1 MRRERKSMTGQSIR
15 DSFDSMTF
23 ADGVEGR
30 KSIVIKKKPKTT
42 YTRRIRTNNRE
53 AREIEVAGG
62 EARASEVS
70 GFAFRQKPQG
80 F

>member
-1 MRRERKSMTGQSIR
+1 MTGQSIP

-30 KSIVIKKKPKTT
+30 KSIVIKKKSQTT
-42 YTRRIRTNNRE
+42 YTRRIRTSNRE
-53 AREIEVAGG
+53 TREIEVAGG

-70 GFAFRQKPQG
+70 GFAFRQKTQD

>member
-1 MRRERKSMTGQSIR
+1 MTGQSIP

-30 KSIVIKKKPKTT
+30 KSIVIKKNQKQRTH
-42 YTRRIRTNNRE
+42 TRRIRTNNRE
-53 AREIEVAGG
+53 TREIEVAGG